1 MKKIFTSI
9 LFAAFA
15 MSATAQIKEGEGY
28 YHIMN
33 NYTGRYLTI
42 TSRQTNGG
50 SVSAATADLDALET
64 LKPLSDVSAHPG
76 ACIYIKNHSGDT
88 YDMGAQG
95 TSVGEL
101 SNGLYPHFTAVKGGY
116 NIWGTYQGVK
126 VILSDTPQSA
136 SKDSG
141 HMSQKGSNTQVWSAY
156 KIDGNDHYI
165 GIKPEVNINGT
176 YWATFYCG
184 FPFKLGS
191 GMKAYYIVNV
201 NDGGFQLK
209 EYTDDII
216 GATCPILIRCKGSK
230 ASDNKITPVKSGG
243 SDPSDNKLRGIFFS
257 STVNGHTGFNNTYN
271 ASKQRILGKSGGKL
285 AFVKASSSDLVGG
298 KYTEH
303 NRCWLI
309 VSSSAA
315 NTMTEAGY
323 TGIDNIEADITPS
336 NNKIY
341 TLQGVEIPE
350 GTTPRP
356 GIYIQN
362 GKKIVIK

>member
-15 MSATAQIKEGEGY
+15 MSATAQISEGY

-42 TSRQTNGG
+42 TSRQSNGG
-50 SVSAATADLDALET
+50 SVAAATADLDALET
-64 LKPLSDVSAHPG
+64 LKPLSDISAHPG

-95 TSVGEL
+95 TSVGKI
-101 SNGLYPHFTAVKGGY
+101 SGGLYPHFTGVDGGY

-126 VILSDTPQSA
+126 VVLSDTPQSNA
-136 SKDSG
+136 KNSG
-141 HMSQKGSNTQVWSAY
+141 HMSQKGSQTQVWSVY
-156 KIDGNDHYI
+156 KIDGGDHYM
-165 GIKPEVNINGT
+165 GITPEVNVDGT
-176 YWATFYCG
+176 YWATFYAG

-201 NDGGFQLK
+201 NNGGFQLK
-209 EYTDDII
+209 EYSGDIV

-230 ASDNKITPVKSGG
+230 ASDNKITPLTSGG

-257 STVNGHTGFNNTYN
+257 SDVIGHTDYNNKYN
-271 ASKQRILGKSGGKL
+271 ASTQRVLGKSGGKL
-285 AFVKASSSDLVGG
+285 AFVKASSGNLVDG

-303 NRCWLI
+303 NRCWLV
-309 VSSSAA
+309 VSSSASD
-315 NTMTEAGY
+315 TMTEDGY
-323 TGIDNIEADITPS
+323 TGINNIDADTTPA
-336 NNKIY
+336 NKKIY

-356 GIYIQN
+356 GIYIQD